1 MLNKLDRKFKYV
13 NKNKCCSK
21 ISIPSLHL
29 LDPDQREVNFLAE
42 YGHTHMEYQY
52 GIWGHSYGI
61 WEYRIWAHS
70 YGINMN
76 MEYGHTQP
84 RT

>member
-1 MLNKLDRKFKYV
+1 MLKKLDRKFKYL

-42 YGHTHMEYQY
+42 YGH
-52 GIWGHSYGI
+52 
-61 WEYRIWAHS
+61 S